1 MRGIADYVIGVDLH
15 VHTIASGHA
24 YSTVAEVARAAAA
37 RGLEAVAIADHGPAL
52 PGGAHPFHFW
62 NMRVIPRRL
71 EGVFILRSVEAN
83 IVDAEGGLDLSDE
96 ILNNLDIVQA
106 GLHPGCGYEGS
117 TPEENTR
124 ALICALRHPLVDI
137 IVHPGNPGFPI
148 DVHAVVEAARR
159 EGKALEINN
168 ASYVYTRKGSRENDL
183 LIMEAARREGIW
195 ISAGSDA
202 HIAEFA
208 GEFSHAVEILADVGL
223 EPERIINRNMASLRR
238 FLQGRGKVL
247 DLEGKPN

>member
-1 MRGIADYVIGVDLH
+1 LSRVADYDIRVDLH

-37 RGLEAVAIADHGPAL
+37 RGLEAIAIADHGPAL
-52 PGGAHPFHFW
+52 PSGAHAFHFW
-62 NMRVIPRRL
+62 NMRVIPRLL

-96 ILNNLDIVQA
+96 VLQNLDIVQA
-106 GLHPGCGYEGS
+106 GLHPGCGYEGR

-124 ALICALRHPLVDI
+124 AMLGALRHPLVDV

-148 DVHAVVEAARR
+148 DIHTVVEAARR

-183 LIMEAARREGIW
+183 LIVEAVRREGVW
-195 ISAGSDA
+195 VSVGSDA
-202 HIAEFA
+202 HIADFA
-208 GEFSHAVEILADVGL
+208 GEFSHAVEIIADAGL
-223 EPERIINRNMASLRR
+223 KPDRVINRDLTGLRR